1 MHIVSVFW
9 LWITI
14 AILFAIIEFFTVT
27 FFGLWMA
34 IAALVPALLVLL
46 SPEMTMLNQL
56 LIWALAS
63 VICCLVWIQWIRSK
77 PVHYPEPPLAGQEG
91 ILSSTLEKGKTA
103 LVLLSKPIQGR
114 QEWPCYSRETLPRQS
129 RVRIK
134 LLNELGQVEVEKL
147 SSTEE

>member
-1 MHIVSVFW
+1 MHIGGFFW

-14 AILFAIIEFFTVT
+14 AILFAIIEFSTAT

-34 IAALVPALLVLL
+34 LAALVPAGFVLVT
-46 SPEMTMLNQL
+46 PEIAMVNQL

-63 VICCLVWIQWIRSK
+63 VICSLIWIKWIRSK
-77 PVHYPEPPLAGQEG
+77 PAAYVEPSLTGQEG
-91 ILSSTLEKGKTA
+91 ILSQSLEPSKTA

-114 QEWPCYSRETLPRQS
+114 QEWPCYSIESIPRQS

-134 LLNELGQVEVEKL
+134 SLNEQGQVEVVKL
-147 SSTEE
+147 STIEE